1 MDGSGRAS
9 LTMAQHDRVLV
20 VTIDRPAVR
29 NALDPPT
36 LIALADAVD
45 AATTDTSIGALVLT
59 GAGGKCFSSG
69 MDLKAVRSSPQ
80 EAGRAVR
87 RFHSS
92 MDPYQRLPVVAAV
105 CGMAVGGGFEI
116 MLMCDLAVASEDAVF
131 ALPEVKRGLVPGGGA
146 ALLPARIPLAVA
158 LELALTGEPIGA
170 HEAHRLGL
178 VSRLA
183 RPDQTVQE
191 AIALASVI
199 AAHPPATVARIN
211 RLMWTTA
218 LEGAVASRTAAQLL
232 PRTPELQRE
241 AAEGIDRFLSA

>member
-1 MDGSGRAS
+1 
-9 LTMAQHDRVLV
+9 
-20 VTIDRPAVR
+20 
-29 NALDPPT
+29 
-36 LIALADAVD
+36 
-45 AATTDTSIGALVLT
+45 
-59 GAGGKCFSSG
+59 

-80 EAGRAVR
+80 EAGRAAR

-105 CGMAVGGGFEI
+105 CGMAIGGGFEI

-146 ALLPARIPLAVA
+146 TLLPARIPLAVA
-158 LELALTGEPIGA
+158 LELALTGEPISA

-191 AIALASVI
+191 AIA
-199 AAHPPATVARIN
+199 
-211 RLMWTTA
+211 
-218 LEGAVASRTAAQLL
+218 
-232 PRTPELQRE
+232 
-241 AAEGIDRFLSA
+241 